1 MAQQAV
7 GGEPASAI
15 RWRLFV
21 AALPL
26 ATGAALVVYI
36 LAGWSL
42 PVALAVTATCTATVA
57 IYGWRRLGPL
67 ARLWAARRA
76 RAGLVAG
83 IAATAS
89 YDLVRLALVKF
100 AHFTFWPFDIF
111 GVFGRAILGTGADPI
126 VLRAAGLTYHLAN
139 GICFGI
145 AYSLVW
151 GRRGPLT
158 GLVWGLGLETF
169 MVSLYPGWLHIDA
182 LLGEFLSVSLLGHIT
197 YGVVLGTIARRL
209 LRDRGAWSVRT

>member
-1 MAQQAV
+1 MAQQTAGAEPTGAV
-7 GGEPASAI
+7 
-15 RWRLFV
+15 RWRVLV

-26 ATGAALVVYI
+26 ATGGALVIYI
-36 LAGWSL
+36 LAGRSL
-42 PVALAVTATCTATVA
+42 PTALLLTVLCTGATAL
-57 IYGWRRLGPL
+57 YGWTRLGPL
-67 ARLWAARRA
+67 ARLWVARRA

-100 AHFTFWPFDIF
+100 GHFTFWPFDIF
-111 GVFGRAILGTGADPI
+111 GVFGRALVGTAADPF
-126 VLRAAGLTYHLAN
+126 VLRAAGVTYHLAN

-145 AYSLVW
+145 AYSLIW
-151 GRRGPLT
+151 GKRGPLF
-158 GLVWGLGLETF
+158 GLIWGLALETF

-197 YGVVLGTIARRL
+197 YGVVLGTVAQRL
-209 LRDRGAWSVRT
+209 LRDGA